1 MATAASTANGNSH
14 GKIANIGY
22 SQPQVDAPIAT
33 SCLVAGLTPHV
44 RRTPEY
50 SVIVKRSP
58 PPESFERSEKQAD
71 WEVVIAGD
79 LTDKH
84 NDLLER
90 LVEVPARSRGTIYF
104 DSSGG
109 SAYVG
114 ISLAGLIRLRGLRAR
129 GVVLGECSS
138 AALLPFAACTERF
151 VTAQSY
157 LFFHPVRWSS
167 EENVRIEEAA
177 EWTRHFGVLE
187 DEMDRLLSRLFDF
200 PLETILAW
208 TRPGRVLSG
217 TEMAEAGLAKMIDLF
232 SGDLRSQCQRRSPN
246 MPCA

>member
-1 MATAASTANGNSH
+1 LKTSPRPERFDRDEH
-14 GKIANIGY
+14 QPEWEIA
-22 SQPQVDAPIAT
+22 
-33 SCLVAGLTPHV
+33 
-44 RRTPEY
+44 
-50 SVIVKRSP
+50 
-58 PPESFERSEKQAD
+58 
-71 WEVVIAGD
+71 IAGD
-79 LTDKH
+79 LTDKQ
-84 NDLLER
+84 NDLIER
-90 LVEVPARSRGTIYF
+90 LVEVPRHSRGTIYF
-104 DSSGG
+104 DSCGG

-187 DEMDRLLSRLFDF
+187 DEMDRLLSRLFEM
-200 PLETILAW
+200 PLETIVGW
-208 TRPGRVLSG
+208 TRPGRFLSG
-217 TEMAEAGLAKMIDLF
+217 AEIVEAGLAKMVDLF
-232 SGDLRSQCQRRSPN
+232 SGDLRGQIARSPS
-246 MPCA
+246 A

>member
-1 MATAASTANGNSH
+1 M
-14 GKIANIGY
+14 KIPPR
-22 SQPQVDAPIAT
+22 PQRFDRDDDRRAWEIA
-33 SCLVAGLTPHV
+33 L
-44 RRTPEY
+44 
-50 SVIVKRSP
+50 
-58 PPESFERSEKQAD
+58 
-71 WEVVIAGD
+71 AGD
-79 LTDKH
+79 LTDKQ

-90 LVEVPARSRGTIYF
+90 LVDVPPRSRGTIYF
-104 DSSGG
+104 DSCGG

-151 VTAQSY
+151 VTPHSF

-187 DEMDRLLSRLFDF
+187 DEMDRLLARLFDIPVEMILLPTWA
-200 PLETILAW
+200 PLTYSWRAA
-208 TRPGRVLSG
+208 PS
-217 TEMAEAGLAKMIDLF
+217 
-232 SGDLRSQCQRRSPN
+232 
-246 MPCA
+246 

>member
-1 MATAASTANGNSH
+1 
-14 GKIANIGY
+14 
-22 SQPQVDAPIAT
+22 PQRFD
-33 SCLVAGLTPHV
+33 
-44 RRTPEY
+44 RDENR
-50 SVIVKRSP
+50 
-58 PPESFERSEKQAD
+58 QD
-71 WEVVIAGD
+71 WEIAIAGD

-90 LVEVPARSRGTIYF
+90 LVEVAPRSRGTIYF
-104 DSSGG
+104 DSCGG

-187 DEMDRLLSRLFDF
+187 VDMDRF
-200 PLETILAW
+200 LAKMFGLPVEQIVGW
-208 TRPGRVLSG
+208 TRPGRFFSG
-217 TEMAEAGLAKMIDLF
+217 TELAETGIATLLDLSEDLAKQI
-232 SGDLRSQCQRRSPN
+232 SRSSQ
-246 MPCA
+246 